1 MTREGVRSFV
11 AVPPVSRWSL
21 CSYAC
26 AEAGVDIKM
35 LILLL
40 STFVFEIG
48 TLTEAG
54 TY

>member
-1 MTREGVRSFV
+1 M
-11 AVPPVSRWSL
+11 PPVTRWSL

-26 AEAGVDIKM
+26 AEAGVNIKM

-54 TY
+54 AHRFH